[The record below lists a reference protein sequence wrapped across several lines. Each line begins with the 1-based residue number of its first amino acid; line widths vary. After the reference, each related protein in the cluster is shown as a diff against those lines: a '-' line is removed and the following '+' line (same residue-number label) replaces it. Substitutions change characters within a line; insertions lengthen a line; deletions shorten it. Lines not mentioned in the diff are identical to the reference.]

1 MYQVPTIDLSSYAS
15 VSDFFQSLIEKETQ
29 AVGVKMTRWEFFF
42 TSKLLKHY
50 QNQSLNKYIPD
61 NTRIKLQLNRFY
73 SSILDVVRQ
82 NKYNIL
88 KILVKL
94 QVGLKQKDLN
104 MALLHAVKAGM
115 HFI

>member
-1 MYQVPTIDLSSYAS
+1 M
-15 VSDFFQSLIEKETQ
+15 K
-29 AVGVKMTRWEFFF
+29 VKSEFE
-42 TSKLLKHY
+42 
-50 QNQSLNKYIPD
+50 
-61 NTRIKLQLNRFY
+61 RFY

-115 HFI
+115 TRMHSSRMRTGRSLTVCWSLLPGGVCSGGGGSA